1 MKNFI
6 TLFAIAAIAWSCQ
19 TEQTSDLNKLYQE
32 RDSLV
37 AIQSTIGARLRDIE
51 TELSTLDSTR
61 SLTTVTTMPLVLK
74 SFDHY
79 FQVYGTIEASKS
91 INLFPE
97 ANGTI
102 ERIYVTE
109 GQKVTEGQLLIE
121 LDGKLIQKN
130 IEELEVNLDLAKSL
144 YEKQRKLWVEEKIGS
159 EVQYLQAKTNKESL
173 ESRLALLQ
181 QQMRMTKVR
190 APFSG
195 VVDEIF
201 PKTGEMAMAGQP
213 VLRLINLSEVYLS
226 ADVSEAYVG
235 TVGNG
240 TAAEV
245 YISSLDKTIPSKVI
259 QVGQFINPGNR
270 TFRVHVGLDEQSS
283 LYKPNMMASINLR
296 DYHADSTIVIPNRLI
311 QQTPQ
316 GLNFVYIAKP
326 YKEGFGEVKRIMVEV
341 GKSYKEFTEVK
352 EGLSADDV
360 LIDRG
365 SRSVKD
371 GQHVQ
376 IVKP

>member
-1 MKNFI
+1 MKKII
-6 TLFAIAAIAWSCQ
+6 TIASIAAFAWACES
-19 TEQTSDLNKLYQE
+19 EQKTTLDKLYHE

-37 AIQSTIGARLRDIE
+37 TVQSTVGARLREIE
-51 TELSTLDSTR
+51 TEINTLDSTR
-61 SLTTVTTMPLVLK
+61 SLTTITTLDLQPK
-74 SFDHY
+74 TFEHY

-91 INLFPE
+91 ISLYPE

-102 ERIYVTE
+102 QRIYVSE
-109 GQKVTEGQLLIE
+109 GQKVSEGQLLIE
-121 LDGKLIQKN
+121 LDSKVIEKN
-130 IEELEVNLDLAKSL
+130 IDEVKANLELAKTL

-173 ESRLALLQ
+173 ESRLEVLQ
-181 QQMRMTKVR
+181 QQLRMTKVR
-190 APFSG
+190 APFGG

-201 PKTGEMAMAGQP
+201 PKTGEMALAGQP
-213 VLRLINLSEVYLS
+213 VIRLINLSDVYLS

-235 TVGNG
+235 TIGNG
-240 TAAEV
+240 TDAEV
-245 YISSLDKTIPSKVI
+245 YISSLDKTIASKVI
-259 QVGQFINPGNR
+259 QVGQFINPSNR
-270 TFRVHVGLDEQSS
+270 TFKVHVGLDGQSN

-296 DYHADSTIVIPNRLI
+296 DYHADSAIVIPNRLL

-316 GLNFVYIAKP
+316 GENFVYIVKP
-326 YKEGFGEVKRIMVEV
+326 FKEGFGEVERVMVGV
-341 GKSYKEFTEVK
+341 GQSYKESTEIVS
-352 EGLSADDV
+352 GLSANEV

-365 SRSVKD
+365 SRSVKN

>member
-1 MKNFI
+1 MKRI
-6 TLFAIAAIAWSCQ
+6 LTIASVAALAWACEN
-19 TEQTSDLNKLYQE
+19 EQTSDLDKLYHE

-37 AIQSTIGARLRDIE
+37 TVQNTVGARLREIE
-51 TELSTLDSTR
+51 TEITTLDSTR
-61 SLTTVTTMPLVLK
+61 SLTTITTLDLQLK
-74 SFDHY
+74 PFEHY

-91 INLFPE
+91 ISLYPE
-97 ANGTI
+97 SNGTI
-102 ERIYVTE
+102 ERIYVSE
-109 GQKVTEGQLLIE
+109 GQKVAEGQLLME
-121 LDGKLIQKN
+121 LDSKIIQKN
-130 IEELEVNLDLAKSL
+130 IDEVKANLELAQTL

-173 ESRLALLQ
+173 ESRLELLQ
-181 QQMRMTKVR
+181 QQLRMTKVR
-190 APFSG
+190 APFGG

-213 VLRLINLSEVYLS
+213 VIRLINLSDVYLS

-235 TVGNG
+235 TIGAG
-240 TAAEV
+240 TEAEV
-245 YISSLDKTIPSKVI
+245 YISSLDKTISSKVL

-270 TFRVHVGLDEQSS
+270 TFKVHVGLDKQSN

-296 DYHADSTIVIPNRLI
+296 DYHVDSTIVVPNRLI

-316 GLNFVYIAKP
+316 GENFVFIVKP
-326 YKEGFGEVKRIMVEV
+326 YKEGFGEVERIMVEV
-341 GKSYKEFTEVK
+341 GRSYKESTEVTA
-352 EGLSADDV
+352 GLSANVV

>member
-1 MKNFI
+1 MKKCIILSIVSAF
-6 TLFAIAAIAWSCQ
+6 LWACES
-19 TEQTSDLNKLYQE
+19 EQTTDLDTLYHE

-37 AIQSTIGARLRDIE
+37 TLQNTVNTRLREIE
-51 TELSTLDSTR
+51 TELTTLDSTR
-61 SLTTVTTMPLVLK
+61 SLTTVTTMNLQTKP
-74 SFDHY
+74 FAHF
-79 FQVYGTIEASKS
+79 FQVYGTVEANKS
-91 INLFPE
+91 ISLYPE

-102 ERIYVTE
+102 ERIYIAE
-109 GQKVTEGQLLIE
+109 GQKVTEGQLLME
-121 LDGKLIQKN
+121 LDSKLIQKN
-130 IEELEVNLDLAKSL
+130 IDEVKANLNLAQTL
-144 YEKQRKLWVEEKIGS
+144 YEKQRTLWVEEKIGS

-173 ESRLALLQ
+173 ESRLELLQ
-181 QQMRMTKVR
+181 QQLRMTKVR
-190 APFSG
+190 APFGG

-213 VLRLINLSEVYLS
+213 VIRLVNLSDVYLS

-235 TVGNG
+235 TVGAG
-240 TAAEV
+240 TEAEV
-245 YISSLDKTIPSKVI
+245 YISSLDKTVTSKVI

-270 TFRVHVGLDEQSS
+270 TFKVHVGLDDHSN

-296 DYHADSTIVIPNRLI
+296 DYHADSAIVVPNRLI

-316 GLNFVYIAKP
+316 GESFVYIVKP
-326 YKEGFGEVKRIMVEV
+326 YKEGFGEVERVMVQV
-341 GKSYKEFTEVK
+341 GKSYKESTEVIS
-352 EGLSADDV
+352 GLSATDV

-365 SRSVKD
+365 SRSVKN